1 MLNSNAQNKA
11 TEERGNLLFYF
22 YFYDWFGIMN
32 ETTDGTGAGMIFFE
46 NDFVSLPLFCV
57 IKDIIYGKG
66 ESSMLYIWSYLKKV
80 SQVASPESIFSGPV
94 CYCQFGLANDSSSH
108 D

>member
-11 TEERGNLLFYF
+11 TEERGNLLLL
-22 YFYDWFGIMN
+22 YFYDWFDIIS

-57 IKDIIYGKG
+57 IKVIIYGKG
-66 ESSMLYIWSYLKKV
+66 ESSMLYIWSYLK
-80 SQVASPESIFSGPV
+80 SIPSG
-94 CYCQFGLANDSSSH
+94 
-108 D
+108 